1 MDVDNIR
8 EMLFKKQK
16 SGMLNLLFQK
26 NPKQNE
32 VNISIVLSSDPN
44 SMLVPYRNIN
54 CKQLQCLY
62 DEDELVQLCMKNSK
76 NTNYKFSFPCKCCK
90 TKINF
95 QDFYLDEDLYEKI
108 NRIFGCYNKQEV
120 VVNEIV
126 LNREGECSLKLL
138 KRPGQYIVRDKTIPS
153 MRDYQ
158 DEEYIQMRQFFE
170 TKAKEVFVSK
180 DVIIN
185 RMGLSLTYEQLEL
198 LTEEQTS
205 SVPLMAFLL
214 NYAHNYQENLY
225 EQKGQI
231 NTKKNLC
238 IITLII
244 QGLTAQKQIDADYL
258 TNFENY
264 YQYQELVNNYENV
277 AVVIYYEKTWS
288 LLLVDLNQ
296 NQSHFFI
303 FKDHMKDEYAEV
315 VSALIAEQFDL
326 KNSVIN
332 YVENFSFHSPT
343 EAKYSGTLVFR
354 LLMWLIDPPGN
365 PQPFSE
371 FSQQTLEIIKKQ
383 TTIIE
388 WLLFKMMMQDP
399 KNNHIFEG
407 FKLVQSK
414 KSIDSTMPSIV
425 SLQGILS
432 PPSSNQAFEKESKKK
447 KKKKKKKHESSP
459 ILEAEE
465 DQEDNFYEPQEQQED
480 EQDEILNNFNFQQ
493 EFDELKRR
501 YSQNGILNIPKE
513 ELDLLVEKL
522 QYDVSKEMK
531 RKKKQEQIEKETLAD
546 YYINKKLQEF
556 DLQIKQAKTHKKKKK
571 RKDYDEEEEDEISED
586 DILAQYERGEIT
598 KEDVLEKQQVQLS
611 VGELKT
617 ILKQFEVD
625 MNKRI
630 DFKQQNNVQDAID
643 KERQVGE
650 YMEWYNTFVQLL
662 HYYYNYDIETY
673 KQLIDEYNFRF
684 HSMIFHKL
692 GLDWQASK
700 NSKSNQTNEQS
711 QLYNSSIKQ
720 SLQNHS
726 SVYNNSNFKNQF
738 EIGNNSNNNSLR
750 NSYNNNNNNNN
761 NNNKNQNSPIG
772 FNLGSSL
779 ALAGMSSINQSISD
793 KNYAYA
799 FGQRY
804 NESVINNE
812 NSNIVCQRYEKTI
825 TEGDIIKLRSGN
837 ILTEDGLNFF
847 IKYLEERQGHQ
858 LYLYQLNQKEFPKGM
873 RILYLSSSFYKYFT
887 KENPLQQDNLDF
899 KCMRHYMKPYTGQNN
914 TIFDK
919 FDKIFIP
926 ILLSLNEI
934 HLVMI
939 NLNKKEL
946 ILFMT
951 SNFSGHSLEAVNN
964 PILQNIM
971 RFLQKE
977 LYEKKMQ
984 NLNFLNWEHKYVY
997 LDETFTQKFKQSILN
1012 TAFII
1017 NMLSKQK
1024 EYQTFSQQEYSSFTQ
1039 RLIKLFYQI
1048 GITKNKK
1055 NEIVIN
1061 NMPL

>member
-1 MDVDNIR
+1 MNVDNLR

-16 SGMLNLLFQK
+16 SGMLNMLFQK

-32 VNISIVLSSDPN
+32 VNISIVLPSDPN
-44 SMLVPYRNIN
+44 AMLVPYRNIN
-54 CKQLQCLY
+54 CKELQCLY
-62 DEDELVQLCMKNSK
+62 DEDELVQQCMKNSK
-76 NTNYKFSFPCKCCK
+76 NMNQKFSFSCKCCK

-108 NRIFGCYNKQEV
+108 NRIFGCYNKQELV
-120 VVNEIV
+120 VTEII
-126 LNREGECSLKLL
+126 LHRDGECSFNLL
-138 KRPGQYIVRDKTIPS
+138 KRPGQYFVRDKTIPS
-153 MRDYQ
+153 LRDYQ
-158 DEEYIQMRQFFE
+158 DEEYSQMRQIFE

-180 DVIIN
+180 DIIIN

-214 NYAHNYQENLY
+214 NYVYNYQENLY
-225 EQKGQI
+225 EQKGQLNI
-231 NTKKNLC
+231 KKNLC
-238 IITLII
+238 IITLIV
-244 QGLTAQKQIDADYL
+244 QGLTAQKQLDADYL

-264 YQYQELVNNYENV
+264 YQYQEMVDNYENI
-277 AVVIYYEKTWS
+277 AVVMYYEKTWS
-288 LLLVDLNQ
+288 LLLVDLSQ
-296 NQSHFFI
+296 KESHFFI
-303 FKDHMKDEYAEV
+303 FKDHMKEEYAEV
-315 VSALIAEQFDL
+315 VSVLIAEQFDL

-371 FSQQTLEIIKKQ
+371 FTLQTLEIIKKQ
-383 TTIIE
+383 TSIIE

-399 KNNHIFEG
+399 KNIHVFEG
-407 FKLVQSK
+407 FKQPKTKNSTDD
-414 KSIDSTMPSIV
+414 SIPSIV

-432 PPSSNQAFEKESKKK
+432 PPSSNQTFEKESKKK
-447 KKKKKKKHESSP
+447 KKNKKKKQESSA
-459 ILEAEE
+459 IQEEEE
-465 DQEDNFYEPQEQQED
+465 DQDENFYDTIQNQENA
-480 EQDEILNNFNFQQ
+480 QDEVINNFNFQQ

-501 YSQNGILNIPKE
+501 YSQNGFVNIPKE

-522 QYDVSKEMK
+522 QYDVSKEIQK
-531 RKKKQEQIEKETLAD
+531 KKKQEEIEKETLAD
-546 YYINKKLQEF
+546 YYINQKLQEF

-571 RKDYDEEEEDEISED
+571 RKGNEEDEDEYQDEISQD
-586 DILAQYERGEIT
+586 DIIAQYERGQIT
-598 KEDVLEKQQVQLS
+598 KEDVLEKQQVQLT
-611 VGELKT
+611 VGELKQ

-630 DFKQQNNVQDAID
+630 DFKQKNNVQDALD

-700 NSKSNQTNEQS
+700 HSKSNQINEQS

-738 EIGNNSNNNSLR
+738 EIGNNNNNNNSLR
-750 NSYNNNNNNNN
+750 NSYNN
-761 NNNKNQNSPIG
+761 KNLNSPIG

-779 ALAGMSSINQSISD
+779 VLAGMSSIGQNNSER
-793 KNYAYA
+793 NYAYA

-812 NSNIVCQRYEKTI
+812 NSKIICQRYEKTI

-847 IKYLEERQGHQ
+847 IKYLEERQGSQ
-858 LYLYQLNQKEFPKGM
+858 FYIYQLNQKEFPKGM
-873 RILYLSSSFYKYFT
+873 KILYLSSSFYKYFT

-899 KCMRHYMKPYTGQNN
+899 KCVRHYMKPYTGQNN

-934 HLVMI
+934 HLVII

-946 ILFMT
+946 SLYMT
-951 SNFSGHSLEAVNN
+951 SNFAGHPLEAVNN

-971 RFLQKE
+971 RFIQKE
-977 LYEKKMQ
+977 LYEKKIQ

-997 LDETFTQKFKQSILN
+997 LEETFTQKFKQSILN

-1024 EYQTFSQQEYSSFTQ
+1024 EYQNFSQQEYSSFTQ
-1039 RLIKLFYQI
+1039 RLIKLFYEI

-1055 NEIVIN
+1055 NELIIN